1 MESKTSRY
9 QSRILREMHQNTENP
24 FNSPPSSTGSHGTIT
39 LTSNIT
45 VPQAES
51 TRRMDDLSID
61 LPSQAA
67 MRSAKAPQPSSLNIN
82 TSVLGRTFPEWSRWN
97 PNGLEDEK
105 DMWETASDDN
115 PVSKEKENLTP
126 LGSPNSSVAATPRAE
141 ESGRN
146 KVSVTKATNT
156 AKDRVAATEQGPS
169 RSRAQMQPRV
179 EDGSECS
186 FDFPKPVRQPRQDL
200 QEQGNRPQSSV
211 SNTAKKSKPRRG
223 NVTAL
228 LETLKTAQTKQA
240 ESKEQP
246 SKQVSPKSQLS
257 QLQHAAGANAER
269 QPGGDHMARPTTPN
283 QTARSFFIPNL
294 SYMNDFLSGAL
305 KLSSLRNGIPIFV
318 KHGKVHDRESMIYSD
333 HHADIEALSIPED
346 EEKIFVSLDKIK
358 DEIHALREHDE
369 LVSKQAEQL
378 QEEVEDMHVQ
388 IAKYKSRKDS
398 AMGSDSESS
407 IIDHLSA
414 QKNQL
419 EEQVSS
425 LQARLDKANRK
436 ISINEIHTESYVAER
451 DEALKTSTEYSD
463 KIKQLQ
469 SELSIARRQFKSLH
483 DDNSQDGNTLEVEN
497 RSLRKDNS
505 SIRQKWKSLLEE
517 NQSLREYN
525 ADVSQQNGLL
535 EQELKGTKAELEAL
549 RREHQLLSE
558 EKDMLKQDNLSLE
571 RHNDEFFNDNKILKQ
586 QNSLLDRRTHE
597 LEDNVARLRKLLD
610 ASNAETGEVS
620 VDFKD
625 IKYRLEVQNRELSK
639 ENAELQQQ
647 IIDLEADFASKRVA
661 LEQEKRRL
669 GRANARYKEQL
680 NQIGERFEQIVKES
694 KEEAAMYEEQ
704 QTALTQQLEL
714 IADKESALANK
725 LKKSAVQEAK
735 LQSELDRR
743 TDAINEARQITQ
755 EIKDFMSTVS
765 KKQQHAKTA
774 RAAESKGKSAVS
786 ETTAR
791 STTSQT
797 DIPMQDDYTQQID
810 LTQGSDFA
818 SIFTQGEMP
827 KLRDALRQVRNDTRP
842 EDSSDDESF
851 FDDDD
856 ISEPATPSLPRLF
869 VPNSR
874 PRSIN
879 SQKIVSGTS
888 KARTE
893 TGKSQPVGILK
904 ESQPSRLNS
913 QKLKTNRTAT
923 ETGSEDAYKRNKTT
937 DSATGVRKSKLDDT
951 NPRKVSFGQ
960 PAMQDDLMKPH
971 TEHVAKETRSVPEPD
986 LTGRFSVKS
995 GMSIPSQVSE
1005 MDKLHR
1011 RNSDSARFD
1020 IDIDSDSDH
1029 EDNMTS
1035 ALFIDD
1041 ITLGQR
1047 KMAEKQNT
1055 NIAKNELS
1063 KDAKR
1068 VLDNLCHDHDCG
1080 NCIVCSRINSR
1091 GSGQRPIRAKKPIP
1105 VTDRVAEKQECEDQ
1119 CTMRPSQ
1126 DPAMALAKVIRSLE
1140 DEEQHL
1146 KEAFQKRAVEFD
1158 RCDPS
1163 INRKTWKRLGFEID
1177 KIRKVR
1183 DLKRDQIYY
1192 LYDALEGQKAS
1203 GQEMTSEFVEYTIH
1217 GAMSKDHSWNGVL
1230 GI

>member
-45 VPQAES
+45 GPQGES
-51 TRRMDDLSID
+51 TQRMDDLSIN

-97 PNGLEDEK
+97 PNDHGDEREI
-105 DMWETASDDN
+105 WETASDDI
-115 PVSKEKENLTP
+115 PVPKGKENITP
-126 LGSPNSSVAATPRAE
+126 LGSPDSSVVATPRAE
-141 ESGRN
+141 ESDRD
-146 KVSVTKATNT
+146 KVGATKAANT
-156 AKDRVAATEQGPS
+156 AKDRIPAAERGPL
-169 RSRAQMQPRV
+169 RTRAQMQPRV
-179 EDGSECS
+179 EDESECS
-186 FDFPKPVRQPRQDL
+186 LDFSEHLVQPRRGPE
-200 QEQGNRPQSSV
+200 EQGSHPQLSV
-211 SNTAKKSKPRRG
+211 SNVAKKSKPRRG

-240 ESKEQP
+240 EAKEQP
-246 SKQVSPKSQLS
+246 SKQVSPKSQS
-257 QLQHAAGANAER
+257 SAQLQNVAKAHIEQ
-269 QPGGDHMARPTTPN
+269 QPDMGHMASPIEPN

-305 KLSSLRNGIPIFV
+305 RLSSLRNGMPIFV
-318 KHGKVHDRESMIYSD
+318 KHGKVHDRESMLYLD

-358 DEIHALREHDE
+358 DEIHALKEHDE

-378 QEEVEDMHVQ
+378 QEEVEELHVQ

-414 QKNQL
+414 QKHQL

-436 ISINEIHTESYVAER
+436 ISINEIHTESYIAER
-451 DEALKTSTEYSD
+451 DEALKTSTEHSD

-469 SELSIARRQFKSLH
+469 SELEMARRQLKSLR
-483 DDNSQDGNTLEVEN
+483 DGNSQDNNTLDIEI

-517 NQSLREYN
+517 NQSLREHN
-525 ADVSQQNGLL
+525 GDISRQNGLL
-535 EQELKGTKAELEAL
+535 ERELKETKAELEAL
-549 RREHQLLSE
+549 RREHRLVSE
-558 EKDMLKQDNLSLE
+558 EKDVLKQDNLSLE
-571 RHNDEFFNDNKILKQ
+571 RHNDEFFNDNKVLKQ
-586 QNSLLDRRTHE
+586 QNSMLDRRTHD
-597 LEDNVARLRKLLD
+597 LQNNVARLQKLLD
-610 ASNAETGEVS
+610 ATNAETGEVS

-669 GRANARYKEQL
+669 SRANARYKEQF
-680 NQIGERFEQIVKES
+680 NQISERFEQIVKES
-694 KEEAAMYEEQ
+694 RDEAAMYEEQ

-714 IADKESALANK
+714 IADKESALADK
-725 LKKSAVQEAK
+725 LKKSALHEAK
-735 LQSELDRR
+735 LKSELDRR

-755 EIKDFMSTVS
+755 EIKDFMSSVNR
-765 KKQQHAKTA
+765 KKHAKTTA
-774 RAAESKGKSAVS
+774 RTAELKGKSVAS
-786 ETTAR
+786 EATAR

-827 KLRDALRQVRNDTRP
+827 KLRDALRQVRNDDRQG
-842 EDSSDDESF
+842 DSSDDESF
-851 FDDDD
+851 FDDED
-856 ISEPATPSLPRLF
+856 ISEPASPSLPPLY
-869 VPNSR
+869 VPNGR
-874 PRSIN
+874 QRSVS
-879 SQKIVSGTS
+879 SQRAVSGTS

-893 TGKSQPVGILK
+893 TGKAQPVGILK

-913 QKLKTNRTAT
+913 QKQKSKRTAN
-923 ETGSEDAYKRNKTT
+923 ETGSGETHDQNKTT
-937 DSATGVRKSKLDDT
+937 DSVSGARKSKSEEANT
-951 NPRKVSFGQ
+951 RKVSFGQ
-960 PAMQDDLMKPH
+960 P
-971 TEHVAKETRSVPEPD
+971 D
-986 LTGRFSVKS
+986 LTGRLSVKS
-995 GMSIPSQVSE
+995 GMSLASE
-1005 MDKLHR
+1005 TSETDKFHR

-1020 IDIDSDSDH
+1020 IDTDN
-1029 EDNMTS
+1029 EENMTS
-1035 ALFIDD
+1035 ALFMDD

-1047 KMAEKQNT
+1047 KMTEKQNMKA
-1055 NIAKNELS
+1055 AKNELS
-1063 KDAKR
+1063 NDAKR

-1080 NCIVCSRINSR
+1080 NCIVCARINSR
-1091 GSGQRPIRAKKPIP
+1091 GPGQKPIRAKKPVP
-1105 VTDRVAEKQECEDQ
+1105 VTDRSVEKQDCEDQ
-1119 CTMRPSQ
+1119 FTLRPSQ
-1126 DPAMALAKVIRSLE
+1126 DPAAALAKVIRSLE

-1146 KEAFQKRAVEFD
+1146 KEAFNKRAVEFD
-1158 RCDPS
+1158 KCDPS
-1163 INRKTWKRLGFEID
+1163 VNRKTWKRLGFEID
-1177 KIRKVR
+1177 RIRKVR

-1203 GQEMTSEFVEYTIH
+1203 GQEMTAEFVEYTLH

>member
-1 MESKTSRY
+1 
-9 QSRILREMHQNTENP
+9 
-24 FNSPPSSTGSHGTIT
+24 
-39 LTSNIT
+39 
-45 VPQAES
+45 
-51 TRRMDDLSID
+51 
-61 LPSQAA
+61 
-67 MRSAKAPQPSSLNIN
+67 
-82 TSVLGRTFPEWSRWN
+82 
-97 PNGLEDEK
+97 
-105 DMWETASDDN
+105 
-115 PVSKEKENLTP
+115 
-126 LGSPNSSVAATPRAE
+126 
-141 ESGRN
+141 
-146 KVSVTKATNT
+146 
-156 AKDRVAATEQGPS
+156 
-169 RSRAQMQPRV
+169 MQPRV
-179 EDGSECS
+179 EDESECS
-186 FDFPKPVRQPRQDL
+186 FDFPEPLTQPRRDL
-200 QEQGNRPQSSV
+200 QEQGNRQQSV
-211 SNTAKKSKPRRG
+211 SNAAKKSKPRRG

-228 LETLKTAQTKQA
+228 LETLKTAQTKQT

-246 SKQVSPKSQLS
+246 SRQVSPKSQLS
-257 QLQHAAGANAER
+257 PQLQNATKANAER
-269 QPGGDHMARPTTPN
+269 QPETDHMASPTTPN

-318 KHGKVHDRESMIYSD
+318 KHGKVHDRESMVYPD

-369 LVSKQAEQL
+369 LVTKQAEQL
-378 QEEVEDMHVQ
+378 HEEIEEMHVQ

-414 QKNQL
+414 QKNRMFFSSNSSSKLLNEFLEL

-469 SELSIARRQFKSLH
+469 SELNMARRQLKSLR

-517 NQSLREYN
+517 NQSLREHN
-525 ADVSQQNGLL
+525 EDISQQNGLL

-549 RREHQLLSE
+549 RRQHQLLSE
-558 EKDMLKQDNLSLE
+558 EKDVLKQDNLSLE
-571 RHNDEFFNDNKILKQ
+571 RHNDEFFNDNKALKQ

-597 LEDNVARLRKLLD
+597 LQDNVARLRKLLD
-610 ASNAETGEVS
+610 ATNAESGEVS

-625 IKYRLEVQNRELSK
+625 ITYRLEVQNRELSK

-725 LKKSAVQEAK
+725 LKKSAIQEAK

-765 KKQQHAKTA
+765 KKQHAKTT
-774 RAAESKGKSAVS
+774 RIAESKGKLAVS

-827 KLRDALRQVRNDTRP
+827 KLRDALRQVRNDAQP
-842 EDSSDDESF
+842 DDSSDNESF
-851 FDDDD
+851 FDDD
-856 ISEPATPSLPRLF
+856 ISEPASPSLPRLF

-874 PRSIN
+874 PRSTS
-879 SQKIVSGTS
+879 SQKVVSGTS
-888 KARTE
+888 KARAE

-913 QKLKTNRTAT
+913 QKQKTNRTTT
-923 ETGSEDAYKRNKTT
+923 ETGFEDTHKRNKTT
-937 DSATGVRKSKLDDT
+937 DSVTGVRKSKSDDT

-960 PAMQDDLMKPH
+960 PAMHDDLMKTH
-971 TEHVAKETRSVPEPD
+971 TERATKESRSVPEPD

-995 GMSIPSQVSE
+995 GMSIPSEISE
-1005 MDKLHR
+1005 MDKFHR

-1020 IDIDSDSDH
+1020 IDIDH

-1047 KMAEKQNT
+1047 KMAEKQNANT
-1055 NIAKNELS
+1055 AKNELS

-1105 VTDRVAEKQECEDQ
+1105 VTDRVADKQECEDQ

-1146 KEAFQKRAVEFD
+1146 KEAFHKRAVEFD
-1158 RCDPS
+1158 KCDPS

-1203 GQEMTSEFVEYTIH
+1203 GQEMTAEFVEYTIH